1 MKIKQEQLQKDN
13 KNIIQLLQILTIAK
27 LLKDLMR
34 T

>member
-1 MKIKQEQLQKDN
+1 MKIKQEQLQKN
-13 KNIIQLLQILTIAK
+13 SKNIIQLLQTLIIAK